1 MEKIFNINSGI
12 DNVIR
17 LTENYLKK
25 LKEIQ
30 KDKGNVVLNP
40 NYVHLLKKIFDSTDV
55 MMFGRK
61 H

>member
-40 NYVHLLKKIFDSTDV
+40 NYVHLLKKIFDSTEV